1 MNGCEKIVKSK
12 MNKSKNELNKKIS
25 QLQIKFTP
33 LNSPQ
38 QVEVQA

>member
-12 MNKSKNELNKKIS
+12 MNKCKNELNKKIS

-38 QVEVQA
+38 QVEVYA